1 MRNRSNRRAPAR
13 ERRPR
18 SEERPR
24 SRAIVWVAAVLI
36 IGGTFCPDSGV
47 RLGGTGVLIKRPAMQ
62 WKLGSLPSAAFARV
76 AITEPLAGE
85 VIAIDPGHNG
95 RNWAAPS
102 LVTQPIWNGR
112 EYEPCDTSGSETGS
126 GYTEARFNFSLARYL
141 AADLGAEGATVVLTR
156 LSNSGVGPCVNERAA
171 IANNARAN
179 AAISIHADG
188 GPPTGRGFF
197 VLEPVADGLNSAVIG
212 PSEALALDIR
222 NSFLAYTGEPVSNY
236 FGINGI
242 EPSNDLAALN
252 LTTVPK
258 VLVECANMRNPTDA
272 ALITANVWQLNAA
285 KGLSA
290 GLAEFLGRSGGMALT
305 RPSTAR
311 APHQRP

>member
-1 MRNRSNRRAPAR
+1 M
-13 ERRPR
+13 
-18 SEERPR
+18 
-24 SRAIVWVAAVLI
+24 
-36 IGGTFCPDSGV
+36 
-47 RLGGTGVLIKRPAMQ
+47 
-62 WKLGSLPSAAFARV
+62 
-76 AITEPLAGE
+76 
-85 VIAIDPGHNG
+85 
-95 RNWAAPS
+95 
-102 LVTQPIWNGR
+102 
-112 EYEPCDTSGSETGS
+112 
-126 GYTEARFNFSLARYL
+126 
-141 AADLGAEGATVVLTR
+141 VLTR

-197 VLEPVADGLNSAVIG
+197 VLEPVADGVNSAVIG

-258 VLVECANMRNPTDA
+258 VLIECANMRNPTDA
-272 ALITANVWQLNAA
+272 ALITANAWQLNAA